1 MAAKYQR
8 IIEHVF
14 EQKVEELEEEIEG
27 SALDEDVPF
36 HRDDIEDAMDEL
48 DIEVGN
54 VPDIS
59 YAYRSRRPLP
69 ESIAQHG
76 YSAIIIDD
84 SRAGEDPTYMFT
96 KRDQLIP
103 VPDVVDETHTT
114 NIASL
119 PEPVREFI
127 GEDEQGVL
135 TQVRYAGLLDDFTSL
150 DTYHLA
156 SHLRFRV
163 KGREA
168 ELDDLYVGEDDGGD
182 YHALAV
188 EAKGKGETLNRNQLI
203 RNTRGIENK
212 ARYPNSVRTLAV
224 KLDDEGDIY
233 LFEFEVF
240 EDSEGDDRVETER
253 VWKYTFESE

>member
-1 MAAKYQR
+1 MAGKYRR

-27 SALDEDVPF
+27 SALEEDIPF
-36 HRDDIEDAMDEL
+36 HRDDIEDAMEEL

-54 VPDIS
+54 VPDIP

-69 ESIAQHG
+69 EPIAQHG

-84 SRAGEDPTYMFT
+84 NRPGEDPTYLFT

-103 VPDVVDETHTT
+103 VPDTVDETHTT
-114 NIASL
+114 SSTAL
-119 PEPVREFI
+119 PEPVREYI
-127 GEDEQGVL
+127 SEDEQGVL
-135 TQVRYAGLLDDFTSL
+135 TQVRYAGLLDDFTGL
-150 DTYHLA
+150 NTYHLA

-168 ELDDLYVGEDDGGD
+168 ELDDLYVGEDNDGKH
-182 YHALAV
+182 HALAV

-212 ARYPNSVRTLAV
+212 SRYPNSVRTLAV
-224 KLDDEGDIY
+224 KLDEDGDIY
-233 LFEFEVF
+233 LFEFEVY
-240 EDSEGDDRVETER
+240 EQDGNDRVRTER